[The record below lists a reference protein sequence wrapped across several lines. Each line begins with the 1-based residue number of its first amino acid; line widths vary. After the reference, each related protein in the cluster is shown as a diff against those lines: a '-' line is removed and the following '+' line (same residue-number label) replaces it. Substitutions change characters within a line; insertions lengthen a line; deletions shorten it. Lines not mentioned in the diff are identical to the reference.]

1 MLLAGILFHPKLSR
15 MNKVLAFVSLLLI
28 SSGCFAQV
36 IGRVDRKTK
45 EFTIAANQKVDY
57 MVFGYQFANAT
68 TQKLICF
75 ASNQDVVRANVNDKL
90 GSYFDTYRMPPG
102 DKILY
107 LGLAGTFGKMS
118 YISGGGQKT
127 IFYLPKASFVI
138 R

>member
-1 MLLAGILFHPKLSR
+1 
-15 MNKVLAFVSLLLI
+15 MNKILATVALLLI

-36 IGRVDRKTK
+36 VGRVDRKTK
-45 EFTIAANQKVDY
+45 EFIIAANQKVDY

-90 GSYFDTYRMPPG
+90 GSYFDTYRMPAG
-102 DKILY
+102 DKIVY

-118 YISGGGQKT
+118 YISGSGQKT
-127 IFYLPKASFVI
+127 VFYLPKTSYVI

>member
-1 MLLAGILFHPKLSR
+1 

-36 IGRVDRKTK
+36 VGRVDRKTK

-57 MVFGYQFANAT
+57 MVYGYQFANAT

-102 DKILY
+102 DKLLY
-107 LGLAGTFGKMS
+107 LGVAGTFGKMS
-118 YISGGGQKT
+118 YVAGGGQKT
-127 IFYLPKASFVI
+127 IFYLPKTSFVV